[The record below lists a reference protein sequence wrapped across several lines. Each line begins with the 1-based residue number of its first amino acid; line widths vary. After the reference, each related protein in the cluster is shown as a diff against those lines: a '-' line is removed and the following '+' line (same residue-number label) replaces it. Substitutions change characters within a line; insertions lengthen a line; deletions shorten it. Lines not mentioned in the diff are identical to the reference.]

1 MYKIWIAG
9 STHRTKQVAATIKA
23 DKKFKIELIITP
35 QPRQV
40 GRKQTTVIN
49 PLHQFA
55 LDHQIKTILV
65 DKKIDQQVNQQLK
78 RLAPPDLLIV
88 VDFGFLIPDW
98 LLTLPQKASLNIHP
112 SLLPKW
118 RGSSPGQ
125 NVILHGETDSA
136 VTLMQ
141 IVKQMDA
148 GPILVQLPF
157 EVKESWHSNDYYQHA
172 FDLICRQLTTYLVD
186 FLEGKITPQPQPLH
200 SPTPLAT
207 KITKDQ
213 AFFSWDDLKKAM
225 ETGEKAKTIERASK
239 AYYPW
244 PKLWTKVPTSQG
256 EKRLIIHQAAIN
268 NRKLVLDQVQLE
280 GKDPTHW
287 QTIKANIL
295 K

>member
-9 STHRTKQVAATIKA
+9 STHRTKQVATTIKA
-23 DKKFKIELIITP
+23 DKKIKIELVITP
-35 QPRQV
+35 QPRKV
-40 GRKQTTVIN
+40 GRKQITTIN

-65 DKKIDQQVNQQLK
+65 DKKIDQQVHQQLK
-78 RLAPPDLLIV
+78 QLTPPDLLIV
-88 VDFGFLIPDW
+88 VDFGFWIPDW
-98 LLTLPQKASLNIHP
+98 LLKLPQKAPLNIHP

-125 NVILHGETDSA
+125 NIILHGETESA

-141 IVKQMDA
+141 VIKQMDA

-157 EVKESWHSNDYYQHA
+157 KVEENWNSNDYYQHA
-172 FDLICRQLTTYLVD
+172 FDLICQQLTTYLFE
-186 FLEGKITPQPQPLH
+186 FLEGKITPQPQSIH

-213 AFFSWDDLKKAM
+213 AFISWEALKKAM

-244 PKLWTKVPTSQG
+244 PKLWTKVPTNKG
-256 EKRLIIHQAAIN
+256 EKRLIIHQASVKN
-268 NRKLVLDQVQLE
+268 TKLILDQVQLE
-280 GKDPTHW
+280 GKALASW
-287 QTIKANIL
+287 QETEKQLI
-295 K
+295 